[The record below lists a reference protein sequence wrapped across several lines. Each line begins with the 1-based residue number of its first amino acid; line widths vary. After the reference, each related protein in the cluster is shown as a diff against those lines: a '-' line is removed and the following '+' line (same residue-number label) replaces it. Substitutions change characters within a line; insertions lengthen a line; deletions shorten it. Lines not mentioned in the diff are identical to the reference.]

1 MKAMYKQ
8 SLLNQINEWIVKY
21 KDNND
26 NANIVDLIVFFFM
39 VIIF

>member
-1 MKAMYKQ
+1 MYKQ